1 MSVLLRLID
10 RIETFGMVFF
20 FSAALVVGT
29 AQVVARYGF
38 NTGVV
43 WSEQAF
49 VYFTIWAALIGASRA
64 VRDGL
69 HVRVDVLVNSLGA
82 RWRRPLEIFGLL
94 VNLVFCA
101 VLLYAAIGYTD
112 FLIMVG
118 TRNVDSGVP
127 EWVTYLVTPLFL
139 ALMCVRY
146 LALLPVTIRS
156 PSGDPWHA
164 AAGTE
169 PGMPRPPA
177 H

>member
-1 MSVLLRLID
+1 MSALLRLID

-20 FSAALVVGT
+20 FSTALVIGT
-29 AQVVARYGF
+29 ATVVARYGF

-49 VYFTIWAALIGASRA
+49 VNCTIWAALIGASRA
-64 VRDGL
+64 VRDGF
-69 HVRVDVLVNSLGA
+69 HVRVDALLTSLGP
-82 RWRRPLEIFGLL
+82 RWRRPLELFGLL
-94 VNLVFCA
+94 VNICFCG
-101 VLLYAAIGYTD
+101 VLFYAAIGYTD
-112 FLIMVG
+112 FLMIIG

-146 LALLPVTIRS
+146 LALLPVTLRS
-156 PSGDPWHA
+156 PTGDPWHA
-164 AAGTE
+164 AGAS
-169 PGMPRPPA
+169 PGKPQPSA